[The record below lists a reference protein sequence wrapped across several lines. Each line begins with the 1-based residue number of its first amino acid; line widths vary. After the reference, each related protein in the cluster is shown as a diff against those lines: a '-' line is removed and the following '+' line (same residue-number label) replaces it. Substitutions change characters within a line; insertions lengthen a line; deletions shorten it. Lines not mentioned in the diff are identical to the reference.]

1 MQQEHWD
8 LSGRDVVPELR
19 AAARPADVGAAALH
33 AMLSSTGTQ
42 WAPPYEGVRRNL
54 QIRSKQVAP
63 ELQDQADQRFR
74 TYMTLFRGIG
84 LLYEEKGILQS
95 TALGESLLLLLNE
108 QYQRIDDFGQQVYL
122 AYRSQLA
129 HMVAPALARYQLANP
144 LTRDTYP
151 PETDIRPLLA
161 IWRIMRKLDNKLH
174 WEELGRCVTTCLK
187 ESDIEPAIEKIA
199 EARKRVDYNPNNPDV
214 MENILGPRRPDK
226 GSNQSDRLD
235 TWFSRAAFK
244 NLFLEYRDRPD
255 GYRHLESEFIPLLD
269 EIIDTSPPP
278 NHFTD
283 RGDYVRWL
291 GEAPNRPSLIQTD
304 SDDQLKNLIVAKCR
318 RYGGRQIVALVGPA
332 GTGKTRVAQNVA
344 MTLADGDATRI
355 LTVQFHAAFTYE
367 EFVGGLAPKN
377 GGFEPSPGA
386 LVQINDAALASPDK
400 THVLI
405 IDELSRADVANVL
418 GELLTYIEYR
428 NRPFLVP
435 GLDKRVSIAPNLIII
450 ATMNPTDRSVVNMD
464 DALVRRLRQIEIP
477 RSRDALDAILHEAG
491 MANDLRRHVIQW
503 FDSLPENAPFGHGL
517 FVGMRD
523 ERDLHD
529 LWHESLRYFLRRG
542 GITTHPNP
550 EEIENGYIWRHAKY
564 DSVPTSQE

>member
-1 MQQEHWD
+1 
-8 LSGRDVVPELR
+8 
-19 AAARPADVGAAALH
+19 
-33 AMLSSTGTQ
+33 MLSSSGTQ
-42 WAPPYEGVRRNL
+42 WAAPYEEVRKKL

-63 ELQDQADQRFR
+63 ELQEQANQRFR
-74 TYMTLFRGIG
+74 TYMALFRGIG
-84 LLYEEKGILQS
+84 LLYEENGTLQS
-95 TALGESLLLLLNE
+95 TELGESLLLLLNE

-122 AYRSQLA
+122 TYRTQLA
-129 HMVAPALARYQLANP
+129 QMVAPALARYQLASP

-151 PETDIRPLLA
+151 SGTDIRPLLA

-174 WEELGRCVTTCLK
+174 WEELGRCVTTCLR
-187 ESDIEPAIEKIA
+187 ESDIEPAIEKITQ
-199 EARKRVDYNPNNPDV
+199 ARRQAGYNPNNAEM
-214 MENILGPRRPDK
+214 MEQILGPRRPDA
-226 GSNQSDRLD
+226 GANQSDRLD

-255 GYRHLESEFIPLLD
+255 GYRYLEQEFIPLLD
-269 EIIDTSPPP
+269 EIIETSPAPD
-278 NHFTD
+278 HFTD
-283 RGDYVRWL
+283 RGQYVRWL
-291 GEAPNRPSLIQTD
+291 GTTSYKASLIQAD
-304 SDDQLKNLIVAKCR
+304 SDIKLKNLIVDKCR

-344 MTLADGDATRI
+344 MTLAEGDATRI

-367 EFVGGLAPKN
+367 EFVGGLAPSN

-405 IDELSRADVANVL
+405 VDELSRADVANVL

-477 RSRDALDAILHEAG
+477 RSRDALGVILHEAG
-491 MANDLRRHVIQW
+491 MANDLRGHVIQW
-503 FDSLPENAPFGHGL
+503 FDGLPEDAPFGHGL

-542 GITTHPNP
+542 GITTYPNP
-550 EEIENGYIWRHAKY
+550 EKIENGYVWRHAKY
-564 DSVPTSQE
+564 GWAPSGAEEEA